1 LPGRAL
7 GFFPGD
13 PAPPWR
19 KPRPACQRSAILA
32 IDMPF
37 A

>member
-19 KPRPACQRSAILA
+19 KPRPACQRSAG
-32 IDMPF
+32 DPHHP
-37 A
+37 